1 MSPGAF
7 DLGMR
12 LAALTAARAVPAT
25 STRRVH
31 IHPDATLVAVRTMAG
46 VDGSLFGVAVG
57 RLGDAKA
64 KVAVAADPIIN
75 TEQARCFAEI
85 GHLAGEHPH
94 PSLVVSSKQA
104 CLELE
109 WAAKRAEAV
118 GGDEVMRGVDIVH
131 FCIGR
136 EHIAGADSL
145 VIACDALTTH
155 FAWPGQELDSGD
167 LARCVA
173 WVDGESPD
181 LLGERIGGVRTPVDL
196 DSSKLAK
203 LVKKHRD
210 ERRKLP
216 AGARDDTLH
225 RQRPEIAVALGA
237 LLRDDWALL
246 KRAGMV
252 IEEMN
257 RPALPDAEKR
267 CENEVAAW
275 VRQGTSAEKGFR
287 PNLRSSP
294 RRAVTVLERAE
305 QSLQSYRAVVLR
317 YDELERLR
325 AADDGRVLLG
335 QVAAVDGAEI
345 VVTSSQ
351 TILRIRAGDVLSPV
365 DQSDIRLRVRE
376 LRESVGGR
384 ECVFESSSEDPVFTH
399 GDEVCLLLA
408 SGGWGGGG
416 KPWSWTHPARGGV
429 APGPSKSGDVDA
441 MVAAVERFRTKRS
454 SDGDD
459 VAER

>member
-1 MSPGAF
+1 
-7 DLGMR
+7 MR
-12 LAALTAARAVPAT
+12 LAAMAEARAVPAT

-31 IHPDATLVAVRTMAG
+31 IHDDATLVAVRTMAG

-85 GHLAGEHPH
+85 GRQAGEHPH

-167 LARCVA
+167 LARCLA

-203 LVKKHRD
+203 LVKKHRE

-216 AGARDDTLH
+216 AGARDGALH

-246 KRAGMV
+246 RRAGMV

-275 VRQGTSAEKGFR
+275 VRQRTSAEKGFR
-287 PNLRSSP
+287 PNLHSSP
-294 RRAVTVLERAE
+294 RRAVVVLEQAE
-305 QSLQSYRAVVLR
+305 QSLENYQSVVLR

-325 AADDGRVLLG
+325 AADRGRVVVG
-335 QVAAVDGAEI
+335 RVVAADGAEI

-351 TILRIRAGDVLSPV
+351 TTLRIRAGDVLCDV
-365 DQSDIRLRVRE
+365 DHSDVRLRVRE
-376 LRESVGGR
+376 LRESVGGF
-384 ECVFESSSEDPVFTH
+384 ECVLEGASEDLLLSQ

-416 KPWSWTHPARGGV
+416 KGWSWTHPSRGGA
-429 APGPSKSGDVDA
+429 APVPSGDGDAGA
-441 MVAAVERFRTKRS
+441 MVAAVKRS
-454 SDGDD
+454 RTRRSRAGGD
-459 VAER
+459 VADG

>member
-1 MSPGAF
+1 MTPGAF

-12 LAALTAARAVPAT
+12 LAAMAEARAVPAT

-31 IHPDATLVAVRTMAG
+31 IHDDATLVAVRTMAG

-85 GHLAGEHPH
+85 GRQAGEHPH

-109 WAAKRAEAV
+109 WAAMRAEAV
-118 GGDEVMRGVDIVH
+118 GGDDVTRGVDIVQ

-167 LARCVA
+167 LARCLA

-203 LVKKHRD
+203 LVKKHRE

-216 AGARDDTLH
+216 AGARDGALH

-246 KRAGMV
+246 RRAGMV

-275 VRQGTSAEKGFR
+275 VRQRTSAEKGFR

-305 QSLQSYRAVVLR
+305 QSLQSYRAVVLQH
-317 YDELERLR
+317 DELERLR
-325 AADDGRVLLG
+325 AADDGRVLVG
-335 QVAAVDGAEI
+335 RVVVVDAERL
-345 VVTSSQ
+345 VVDSSQ
-351 TILRIRAGDVLSPV
+351 ATLRIRVGDVLCPV
-365 DQSDIRLRVRE
+365 DHPDLRLRVAT
-376 LRESVGGR
+376 LSESGGGL
-384 ECVFESSSEDPVFTH
+384 ECVFELPGADPVFTCD
-399 GDEVCLLLA
+399 DEVCLLPT
-408 SGGWGGGG
+408 SGGWNGGG
-416 KPWSWTHPARGGV
+416 KPWSWTHPARGSA
-429 APGPSKSGDVDA
+429 APGVSRAGDAGA
-441 MVAAVERFRTKRS
+441 MAAAVKRS
-454 SDGDD
+454 RMTRSSAD
-459 VAER
+459 VAEN